1 MRRFF
6 KLFICSV
13 FVLLMNACNILDA
26 LLGPF
31 TLDAPTSCLVNG
43 VRYES
48 SPESVPRAY
57 WPPADLGLGDDFF
70 YMEYQRDLKSS
81 DSEVSLFIVLK
92 SVESFQLSKEYPVE
106 GCVCIDQKQYTLTEG
121 WGKFLDYRGDGSST
135 ATSYVSGV
143 FEFSAS
149 SEDGDI
155 VYVEEGTFDE
165 LPVGIVVLNQMPGV

>member
-6 KLFICSV
+6 KLLICSV

-48 SPESVPRAY
+48 SQEAVPRAY
-57 WPPADLGLGDDFF
+57 WPPTGFGLGDDFF

-81 DSEVSLFIVLK
+81 SSEVTLLIVMK
-92 SVESFQLSKEYPVE
+92 SEESFQLSKEYPVE
-106 GCVCIDQKQYTLTEG
+106 GSIYTDQKKYTITEG
-121 WGKFLDYRGDGSST
+121 WGKFLDYRGNGSST
-135 ATSYVSGV
+135 SRSYLSGV

-155 VYVEEGTFDE
+155 VHVEEGTFDE
-165 LPVGIVVLNQMPGV
+165 LPVEIVILNQMPGV